1 MMKTIRL
8 AALVLAVL
16 VSAPRRA
23 AAAQVLAGIDVL
35 EEDGFRQLKGLRIG
49 LITNQTGKNRAGRST
64 IEVLA
69 HAPGVTLAALFMP
82 EHGLQGTLEE
92 GQASSGTVVLED
104 GRRLP
109 LFNSLYGPQLAR
121 APTPEILGDLK
132 LDALVFDIQDIGA
145 RFYTYSASMA
155 IAMEAAAKSGL
166 RFVVLD
172 RPNPIS
178 GAVVEGP
185 LLDPEIRH
193 ITAYFTVPVRHGLT
207 MGELARLHNL
217 VAKAGVKLE
226 VVPLKGWSRELWYDE
241 TGLPWTPPSPN
252 MPDLDAAALY
262 PGVGCFEATNVAVGR
277 GTPVPFRWIGAP
289 WFNSR
294 KVFKRL
300 KKANLAGVSFER
312 EEFTP
317 TKSVYQ
323 GKRSPGI
330 RIKITDRD
338 KIRPLEVFA
347 HLVTA
352 VRDAH
357 PKDFEVRWPEIRRM
371 VGTDRFKAL
380 YESKADARALIAY
393 FNEGPP
399 RFEQVRSAVLLY

>member
-1 MMKTIRL
+1 MKKIRL
-8 AALVLAVL
+8 AAIVLAAL
-16 VSAPRRA
+16 LTAPRVS

-35 EEDGFRQLKGLRIG
+35 EEDGFRPLKGRRIG
-49 LITNQTGKNRAGRST
+49 LITNQTGKDRAGRST

-69 HAPGVTLAALFMP
+69 HAPGVTLAALFTP
-82 EHGLQGTLEE
+82 EHGLKGTIEE
-92 GQASSGTVVLED
+92 GQPSSGTVVLED

-109 LFNSLYGPQLAR
+109 LFNSLYGPETAR

-178 GAVVEGP
+178 GVVVEGP
-185 LLDPEIRH
+185 LLDPSIRH
-193 ITAYFTVPVRHGLT
+193 ITAYFPIPVRHGLT
-207 MGELARLHNL
+207 MGELARLHNQFG
-217 VAKAGVKLE
+217 KAGTDLE
-226 VVPLKGWSRELWYDE
+226 VVQLKGWKREFWYDD
-241 TGLPWTPPSPN
+241 TDLPWTPPSPN

-289 WFNSR
+289 WFDSR
-294 KVFKRL
+294 EVLKRL
-300 KKANLAGVSFER
+300 KKAKLAGVSFER

-317 TKSVYQ
+317 TKSVYE

-330 RIKITDRD
+330 RIRITDRN

-357 PKDFEVRWPEIRRM
+357 PTDFVVRWPEIRRM
-371 VGTDRFKAL
+371 VGTDRFKEL
-380 YESKADARALIAY
+380 YESKADAKALIEH
-393 FNEGPP
+393 FDEGPA
-399 RFEQVRSAVLLY
+399 RFEPVRRAVLLY

>member
-1 MMKTIRL
+1 MRMLRL

-16 VSAPRRA
+16 LSAHRRA

-35 EEDGFRQLKGLRIG
+35 EEDGFRQLKGSRIG

-82 EHGLQGTLEE
+82 EHGLKGTLEE

-155 IAMEAAAKSGL
+155 IAMEAAAKSGI
-166 RFVVLD
+166 RFIVLD

-178 GAVVEGP
+178 GSVVEGP
-185 LLDPEIRH
+185 VLDPGIRH
-193 ITAYFTVPVRHGLT
+193 ITAYFPIPVRHGLT
-207 MGELARLHNL
+207 LGELARLHNL
-217 VAKAGVKLE
+217 LGKAGTKLE

-294 KVFKRL
+294 KVLKRL
-300 KKANLAGVSFER
+300 KKAKLAGVSFER
-312 EEFTP
+312 MEFTP
-317 TKSVYQ
+317 TKSVYE

-330 RIKITDRD
+330 RIKITDRN

-357 PKDFEVRWPEIRRM
+357 PKDFVVRWPEIRRM
-371 VGTDRFKAL
+371 VGTDHFKEL
-380 YESKADARALIAY
+380 YDSNADARTLIEY
-393 FNEGPP
+393 FNEGP
-399 RFEQVRSAVLLY
+399 RQFEQVRLAVLLY

>member
-1 MMKTIRL
+1 MTIKSLGLILLLL
-8 AALVLAVL
+8 AAL
-16 VSAPRRA
+16 PRPA
-23 AAAQVLAGIDVL
+23 GAEAQVLAGIDVL
-35 EEDGFRQLKGLRIG
+35 EEDGFKALRNKRVG
-49 LITNQTGKNRAGRST
+49 LITNQTGKNRRGRST

-69 HAPGVTLAALFMP
+69 NAPGVSLVALFMP
-82 EHGLQGTLEE
+82 EHGLQGTVEE
-92 GQASSGTVVLED
+92 GQVSSGTFTLRD
-104 GRRLP
+104 GRVLP
-109 LFNSLYGPQLAR
+109 LYNSLYGPDLAR
-121 APTPEILGDLK
+121 APTPELLSDVE
-132 LDALVFDIQDIGA
+132 LDVLVFDIQDIGA

-185 LLDPEIRH
+185 VLDPSIRH
-193 ITAYFTVPVRHGLT
+193 ITAYFSIPVRHGLT

-217 VAKAGVKLE
+217 LGKAGAKLE
-226 VVPLKGWSRELWYDE
+226 VIPLKGWKRELWYDE

-294 KVFKRL
+294 KVLKRL
-300 KKANLAGVSFER
+300 KKAKLAGVSFER

-317 TKSVYQ
+317 TKSVYA

-330 RIKITDRD
+330 RIKITDRK

-357 PKDFEVRWPEIRRM
+357 PGDFAVRWPEIRRM
-371 VGTDRFKAL
+371 VGTDRFKEL
-380 YESKADARALIAY
+380 FESKADAKALIEY
-393 FNEGPP
+393 FNEGPAQ
-399 RFEQVRSAVLLY
+399 FALARSAVLLY